1 MKPCG
6 MVHALSHAMDFHL
19 QPDFL
24 ALWKCSHTDSAWPV
38 LGKRKADDFTAG
50 SWKRRKQQC
59 AKDLPQSPRSPE
71 SEMAMFGAFGESCV
85 EDLPNVLVSGCLV
98 VVMMVLLGMFF
109 AESILVKMLS
119 GKRSQVDLAK
129 SSAVSFLRIC
139 AGVLCLMAMIFLVSQ
154 VLSMTYEGAC
164 AI

>member
-1 MKPCG
+1 MKLNPCG

-109 AESILVKMLS
+109 AESILVKMM
-119 GKRSQVDLAK
+119 
-129 SSAVSFLRIC
+129 IC
-139 AGVLCLMAMIFLVSQ
+139 AGVLCLVAMIFLVSQ

>member
-1 MKPCG
+1 

-98 VVMMVLLGMFF
+98 VAWWKTAF
-109 AESILVKMLS
+109 AQCCQGCDDGV
-119 GKRSQVDLAK
+119 
-129 SSAVSFLRIC
+129 
-139 AGVLCLMAMIFLVSQ
+139 AGHVLC
-154 VLSMTYEGAC
+154 
-164 AI
+164 

>member
-1 MKPCG
+1 KLKPCG

-109 AESILVKMLS
+109 AESILVKM
-119 GKRSQVDLAK
+119 
-129 SSAVSFLRIC
+129 IC